1 MQTSPIANPVT
12 KRNIDDLE
20 EEIISLSKHMNQDEY
35 RFLVMVR
42 EFDIRQGWR
51 AYQFNNC
58 AEWLNMKCGISPGT
72 AREKVRVALALL
84 DLPQCS
90 EGFAKGDLSY
100 SKVRAMTRA
109 ANVFNEATLV
119 DYALKAT
126 AHQVEEHCRRLRN
139 ADRRQSTP
147 DARRAWQ
154 ARSLKRTCHP
164 DGMMSIYVEL
174 PREQGELVMKAL
186 EMAMAADAGDTADE
200 AYQMYAAADAAGQGD
215 KVNEKAGDTVGHTGN
230 TADLAN
236 KASQTHAA
244 AGKDGQ
250 AHAAEKAAVD
260 KAGQA
265 DGSSQAQAE
274 YQQSNAFFARQADAL
289 VAVARGYLS
298 GNGGE
303 KQAKSDNYQVVVH
316 VDAAALQDKGGK
328 SDLPVESVRRIAC
341 DADLVAVTRDAKGN
355 LLNLGRKHRVVSP
368 QLKRALLARD
378 KCCTYPSCS
387 HEQFLEAHHVMH
399 WADGGETS
407 LDNTRLICNRHH
419 RLLHEGGF
427 TIHKNFA
434 GEWYF
439 KTAEGKVLPEAPMYK
454 PVEYDSS
461 RDEILEDTNKV
472 KEPRVLPKAPVYK
485 PEGYDA
491 SRDAFKGD
499 NQANEP
505 RALPEAPVYKPVE
518 YDSTRDEILEDTNK
532 VKEPRVQLVAPMYK
546 PEGYDASRD
555 APEVNEPRALYSS
568 EASLCRPATRNTSAL
583 PCGRR
588 SPSTLGLNSHQSLFD
603 PTPTVNTESL
613 PATFFSE
620 VPRMERHRTLN

>member
-12 KRNIDDLE
+12 NRNIDDLE
-20 EEIISLSKHMNQDEY
+20 EEIISLAKHMNQDEY

-186 EMAMAADAGDTADE
+186 EMAMAAAAGDTADE

-215 KVNEKAGDTVGHTGN
+215 KVNDKVGDAAGQTDDTADQAIKAGQLHAAGKAGVKAGDTVGHTGN

-236 KASQTHAA
+236 KASLVHA
-244 AGKDGQ
+244 
-250 AHAAEKAAVD
+250 
-260 KAGQA
+260 
-265 DGSSQAQAE
+265 
-274 YQQSNAFFARQADAL
+274 
-289 VAVARGYLS
+289 
-298 GNGGE
+298 
-303 KQAKSDNYQVVVH
+303 
-316 VDAAALQDKGGK
+316 
-328 SDLPVESVRRIAC
+328 
-341 DADLVAVTRDAKGN
+341 
-355 LLNLGRKHRVVSP
+355 
-368 QLKRALLARD
+368 QL
-378 KCCTYPSCS
+378 
-387 HEQFLEAHHVMH
+387 
-399 WADGGETS
+399 
-407 LDNTRLICNRHH
+407 
-419 RLLHEGGF
+419 
-427 TIHKNFA
+427 
-434 GEWYF
+434 
-439 KTAEGKVLPEAPMYK
+439 
-454 PVEYDSS
+454 
-461 RDEILEDTNKV
+461 
-472 KEPRVLPKAPVYK
+472 
-485 PEGYDA
+485 
-491 SRDAFKGD
+491 
-499 NQANEP
+499 
-505 RALPEAPVYKPVE
+505 
-518 YDSTRDEILEDTNK
+518 
-532 VKEPRVQLVAPMYK
+532 
-546 PEGYDASRD
+546 
-555 APEVNEPRALYSS
+555 
-568 EASLCRPATRNTSAL
+568 
-583 PCGRR
+583 
-588 SPSTLGLNSHQSLFD
+588 
-603 PTPTVNTESL
+603 
-613 PATFFSE
+613 
-620 VPRMERHRTLN
+620 

>member
-12 KRNIDDLE
+12 KRKIDDLE

-90 EGFAKGDLSY
+90 EGFAKGELSY

-109 ANVFNEATLV
+109 ATVLNEEKLV

-186 EMAMAADAGDTADE
+186 EMAMAAAAGDTADE
-200 AYQMYAAADAAGQGD
+200 AYQMYAAAVAAGQGD
-215 KVNEKAGDTVGHTGN
+215 KVNDKTGDAV
-230 TADLAN
+230 
-236 KASQTHAA
+236 SQTSTSNTTDQVNIA
-244 AGKDGQ
+244 GQ
-250 AHAAEKAAVD
+250 AHATGKAAANTKD
-260 KAGQA
+260 KAGKKETTEQA
-265 DGSSQAQAE
+265 LAE

-289 VAVARGYLS
+289 VAVAREYLS
-298 GNGGE
+298 GTGGE
-303 KQAKSDNYQVVVH
+303 KKTKSDNYQVVVH

-341 DADLVAVTRDAKGN
+341 DADLVAVTSDAKGN

-407 LDNTRLICNRHH
+407 LDNAILLCNRHH

-427 TIHKNFA
+427 TILKNFA

-439 KTAEGKVLPEAPMYK
+439 RTAAGKVLPEAPVYK

-472 KEPRVLPKAPVYK
+472 KEPL
-485 PEGYDA
+485 
-491 SRDAFKGD
+491 
-499 NQANEP
+499 
-505 RALPEAPVYKPVE
+505 ALPEA
-518 YDSTRDEILEDTNK
+518 T
-532 VKEPRVQLVAPMYK
+532 MYK
-546 PEGYDASRD
+546 PESHDPSRD
-555 APEVNEPRALYSS
+555 ASEVKEPLALYSS
-568 EASLCRPATRNTSAL
+568 EASLCHPASYITSVL
-583 PCGRR
+583 PCGLRF
-588 SPSTLGLNSHQSLFD
+588 PSTSRTDLRYWGAEPDSQTAVKDRLVISNRFAHS
-603 PTPTVNTESL
+603 V
-613 PATFFSE
+613 PAETGRLATGS
-620 VPRMERHRTLN
+620 PASSPG

>member
-20 EEIISLSKHMNQDEY
+20 EEIISLAQHMNQDEY

-90 EGFAKGDLSY
+90 EGFARGELSY

-186 EMAMAADAGDTADE
+186 EMAMAAAAGDTADE

-215 KVNEKAGDTVGHTGN
+215 KVNEKAGVAVNQTGNTADQAIKAGQSHTTGKADVKAGDAAGQGDKVNDKAGDALDQTGDTADQAIKAGQLHAAGKAGVKAGDAVGLTGN

-236 KASQTHAA
+236 KASLAHAATVKDGLAHAVDQAATITGEKDSVAQA
-244 AGKDGQ
+244 AGKV
-250 AHAAEKAAVD
+250 AANTKD
-260 KAGQA
+260 KAGKRETAAQT
-265 DGSSQAQAE
+265 QAE
-274 YQQSNAFFARQADAL
+274 NQQSNAFFARQADAL

-298 GNGGE
+298 GTGGE
-303 KQAKSDNYQVVVH
+303 KRAKSDNYQVVVH

-439 KTAEGKVLPEAPMYK
+439 RTSEGKVLPEAPVYK

-461 RDEILEDTNKV
+461 RDEILED
-472 KEPRVLPKAPVYK
+472 P
-485 PEGYDA
+485 
-491 SRDAFKGD
+491 
-499 NQANEP
+499 
-505 RALPEAPVYKPVE
+505 
-518 YDSTRDEILEDTNK
+518 NK

-546 PEGYDASRD
+546 PEDYDASRD
-555 APEVNEPRALYSS
+555 APEVKEPWVQYAV
-568 EASLCRPATRNTSAL
+568 
-583 PCGRR
+583 G
-588 SPSTLGLNSHQSLFD
+588 
-603 PTPTVNTESL
+603 
-613 PATFFSE
+613 
-620 VPRMERHRTLN
+620 

>member
-12 KRNIDDLE
+12 KRNINDLE

-90 EGFAKGDLSY
+90 EGFARGELSY

-200 AYQMYAAADAAGQGD
+200 VYQMYAAADAAGQGD
-215 KVNEKAGDTVGHTGN
+215 KVNEKAGVAVGQTGNTTNLTNKAGQLHATGKEDVKAGDTVGHTGN

-274 YQQSNAFFARQADAL
+274 YQQSNAFFARQVDAL

-407 LDNTRLICNRHH
+407 LENTTMICSRHH

-439 KTAEGKVLPEAPMYK
+439 RTAEGKVLPEAP
-454 PVEYDSS
+454 
-461 RDEILEDTNKV
+461 
-472 KEPRVLPKAPVYK
+472 
-485 PEGYDA
+485 
-491 SRDAFKGD
+491 
-499 NQANEP
+499 
-505 RALPEAPVYKPVE
+505 VYKPVD
-518 YDSTRDEILEDTNK
+518 YDSTRDEILEDPNK
-532 VKEPRVQLVAPMYK
+532 VKEPMSVYIHP
-546 PEGYDASRD
+546 P
-555 APEVNEPRALYSS
+555 YSTK
-568 EASLCRPATRNTSAL
+568 LCLAHHHVMHWGLMKYSNH
-583 PCGRR
+583 GHRR
-588 SPSTLGLNSHQSLFD
+588 IT
-603 PTPTVNTESL
+603 
-613 PATFFSE
+613 
-620 VPRMERHRTLN
+620 

>member
-90 EGFAKGDLSY
+90 EGFAKGELSY

-186 EMAMAADAGDTADE
+186 EMAMAAAAGDTADE
-200 AYQMYAAADAAGQGD
+200 AYQMYAAADVAGQGD
-215 KVNEKAGDTVGHTGN
+215 KVNDKVGDAVGHTGN
-230 TADLAN
+230 TADQAIKAGQSHTTGKADVKAGDAVSQTGDTADQAIKAGQSHTTGKADVKAGDAVSQTGDTADQAIKAGQLHAAGKAGDAAGHTGNTADQAN
-236 KASQTHAA
+236 KA
-244 AGKDGQ
+244 GQ

-265 DGSSQAQAE
+265 DGSSQTQAE

-439 KTAEGKVLPEAPMYK
+439 KTAEGKVLPEAPVYK

-461 RDEILEDTNKV
+461 RDEILEDPNKV
-472 KEPRVLPKAPVYK
+472 KEPRALPEAPVYK

-491 SRDAFKGD
+491 SRDA
-499 NQANEP
+499 P
-505 RALPEAPVYKPVE
+505 
-518 YDSTRDEILEDTNK
+518 
-532 VKEPRVQLVAPMYK
+532 
-546 PEGYDASRD
+546 
-555 APEVNEPRALYSS
+555 
-568 EASLCRPATRNTSAL
+568 
-583 PCGRR
+583 
-588 SPSTLGLNSHQSLFD
+588 
-603 PTPTVNTESL
+603 
-613 PATFFSE
+613 
-620 VPRMERHRTLN
+620 

>member
-20 EEIISLSKHMNQDEY
+20 EEIISLAQHMNQDEY

-90 EGFAKGDLSY
+90 EGFAKGELSY

-215 KVNEKAGDTVGHTGN
+215 KVNDKVGDAVGHTGN
-230 TADLAN
+230 TADLVN
-236 KASQTHAA
+236 KAGQAHATGKADVKAGDAVSQTGDTADQAINAGQLHAA

-260 KAGQA
+260 KADQSKKAGLADVAGKAGVKAGDAAGQGDKVNDKAGVAVNQTGNTA
-265 DGSSQAQAE
+265 DPANKASLAHAANVKDGLAHAADQAATTTGEKDGVTPAAEKAAANTKDKAGKRDTAAQA
-274 YQQSNAFFARQADAL
+274 SPDDAL
-289 VAVARGYLS
+289 
-298 GNGGE
+298 
-303 KQAKSDNYQVVVH
+303 
-316 VDAAALQDKGGK
+316 
-328 SDLPVESVRRIAC
+328 
-341 DADLVAVTRDAKGN
+341 
-355 LLNLGRKHRVVSP
+355 GRTV
-368 QLKRALLARD
+368 
-378 KCCTYPSCS
+378 
-387 HEQFLEAHHVMH
+387 
-399 WADGGETS
+399 
-407 LDNTRLICNRHH
+407 
-419 RLLHEGGF
+419 
-427 TIHKNFA
+427 
-434 GEWYF
+434 
-439 KTAEGKVLPEAPMYK
+439 K
-454 PVEYDSS
+454 PN
-461 RDEILEDTNKV
+461 TNKAT
-472 KEPRVLPKAPVYK
+472 L
-485 PEGYDA
+485 
-491 SRDAFKGD
+491 
-499 NQANEP
+499 
-505 RALPEAPVYKPVE
+505 
-518 YDSTRDEILEDTNK
+518 
-532 VKEPRVQLVAPMYK
+532 
-546 PEGYDASRD
+546 
-555 APEVNEPRALYSS
+555 
-568 EASLCRPATRNTSAL
+568 SLR
-583 PCGRR
+583 GRR
-588 SPSTLGLNSHQSLFD
+588 T
-603 PTPTVNTESL
+603 
-613 PATFFSE
+613 
-620 VPRMERHRTLN
+620 RW